1 MSGKEPT
8 VDIEKTLKAFRTRI
22 AETDAAVHAERVA
35 MPGRLAAVAFSTAVF
50 VLTAVPWVTV
60 GSERPKTYS
69 MWGFIERVEGV
80 SAFALIAVLVL
91 AGTALWAGCAAEVGT
106 RVPVLVGVLTVL
118 VLGLLVWLSKQAGAE
133 FDERTV
139 EWWPAPWLLAICA
152 VGALAAVAARK
163 QR

>member
-1 MSGKEPT
+1 MRLHVNPATTGWLW
-8 VDIEKTLKAFRTRI
+8 VKAGVRT
-22 AETDAAVHAERVA
+22 
-35 MPGRLAAVAFSTAVF
+35 
-50 VLTAVPWVTV
+50 
-60 GSERPKTYS
+60 
-69 MWGFIERVEGV
+69 
-80 SAFALIAVLVL
+80 FALIAVLVL

-106 RVPVLVGVLTVL
+106 RVPVVVGVLTVL
-118 VLGLLVWLSKQAGAE
+118 VLSLLVWLSKQAGAE